1 MNKIISFVKEARAE
15 LKKVSWPS
23 KDQTIKYTGIVIG
36 VSLATALFLG
46 VLDLLFSAGVGKFI
60 V

>member
-1 MNKIISFVKEARAE
+1 MKKIINFIKEAREE

-36 VSLATALFLG
+36 FSLAVALFLG